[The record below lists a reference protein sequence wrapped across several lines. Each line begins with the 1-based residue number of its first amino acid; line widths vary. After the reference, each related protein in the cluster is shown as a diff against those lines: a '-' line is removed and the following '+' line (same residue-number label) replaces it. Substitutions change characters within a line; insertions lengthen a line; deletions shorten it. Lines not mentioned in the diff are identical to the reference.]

1 MKNDSFI
8 PFFVVDRPMSLNLI
22 NHCKIPTKKEKFG
35 LMTHANTSK
44 NFHELF
50 RNFENK
56 NDNIKKI
63 CDSGVFTK
71 NGCMMDY
78 TDLFDIY
85 KQMDVEYGIMIDF
98 FNDKD
103 KTIKS
108 AELALDN
115 YNEKYQFELVGVAQG
130 NTIEEYLE
138 CYDGLKSLGL
148 KKIAVGGLLKKNINS
163 ARYVKVKNENFLF
176 DVLKSIRKEHK
187 KAWLFALSD
196 VIILKDI
203 LDLMI

>member
-1 MKNDSFI
+1 
-8 PFFVVDRPMSLNLI
+8 
-22 NHCKIPTKKEKFG
+22 
-35 LMTHANTSK
+35 MTHANTSR

-50 RNFENK
+50 GKFENK

-71 NGCMMDY
+71 MGCMMDY

-85 KQMDVEYGIMIDF
+85 KKMDVEYGIMIDF

-103 KTIKS
+103 KTIES
-108 AELALDN
+108 AEVAMDK

-138 CYDGLKSLGL
+138 CYDGLKSLGFE
-148 KKIAVGGLLKKNINS
+148 KIAVGGLLKKNINS
-163 ARYVKVKNENFLF
+163 ARYVKSEKRKIFFLTF
-176 DVLKSIRKEHK
+176 
-187 KAWLFALSD
+187 
-196 VIILKDI
+196 
-203 LDLMI
+203 